1 MKYFYLLVIL
11 CLFAC
16 HLQTRAQIDSI
27 YQRIN
32 LELNNHQVNNAEF
45 DYYRLEQYKYGTA
58 DSFLIDPIAV
68 GQIEFYRPHTWTY
81 WKEALNYRE
90 DEIPKRIDTFLG
102 GTEDDNQHTSNPL
115 IL

>member
-45 DYYRLEQYKYGTA
+45 DYYPYMDTMCFCYV
-58 DSFLIDPIAV
+58 DIDELRNT
-68 GQIEFYRPHTWTY
+68 QD
-81 WKEALNYRE
+81 
-90 DEIPKRIDTFLG
+90 DER
-102 GTEDDNQHTSNPL
+102 DDMRVCRSTDGDYYNDY
-115 IL
+115 